1 MKSIIKFGIT
11 ILVISLLATGCGIS
25 NSVANNPKDLVG
37 AYINYLNDGNYK
49 AAAKLMSSEAKKDTS
64 KDSFT
69 EAKEKL
75 ISFYGQDVFSKITV
89 TLASESEKEAKVL
102 VKLNGMNQE
111 DLTFNLVKESN
122 NWKIVK

>member
-1 MKSIIKFGIT
+1 
-11 ILVISLLATGCGIS
+11 
-25 NSVANNPKDLVG
+25 
-37 AYINYLNDGNYK
+37 
-49 AAAKLMSSEAKKDTS
+49 MSSEAKKDTS

-69 EAKEKL
+69 KAKEKL

-89 TLASESEKEAKVL
+89 TLAFESEKEAKVL

-111 DLTFNLVKESN
+111 DLTFNLVKEGN